1 MLPRI
6 GGLDGEYAVGST
18 SAAGRRLGGTRVRII
33 GGMDSTPLV
42 SRRLSLAA
50 ALLPWVTVVV
60 PTRTTRKDLAAEEF
74 LLDEVSIGLLAM
86 TLLFGVTAVLALVP
100 AARRWWGWC
109 AAGVSLAS
117 AVVLAAYTV
126 PGQVNWDGVD
136 SQGRPTGGVELI
148 LPDVGWGILVLAWA
162 AMTAAAVIALVTH
175 RRAASARAS
184 GQALK

>member
-1 MLPRI
+1 MPPTI

-86 TLLFGVTAVLALVP
+86 TLIFAVTAVLARIP

-109 AAGVSLAS
+109 AAGVSFAG
-117 AVVLAAYTV
+117 AVVLAGYTI

-148 LPDVGWGILVLAWA
+148 LPDFGWGILVLAWA
-162 AMTAAAVIALVTH
+162 AMTAAAVIALVTR

>member
-1 MLPRI
+1 MR
-6 GGLDGEYAVGST
+6 
-18 SAAGRRLGGTRVRII
+18 
-33 GGMDSTPLV
+33 STPAP
-42 SRRLSLAA
+42 SWILAVVA
-50 ALLPWVTVVV
+50 ALLPWLTVVV
-60 PTRTTRKDLAAEEF
+60 PIRSTWKDLAVEEF
-74 LLDEVSIGLLAM
+74 LLDEGSIGLLAM
-86 TLLFGVTAVLALVP
+86 TLLFGVTAVLSLVP

-117 AVVLAAYTV
+117 AVVLAVYTV

-148 LPDVGWGILVLAWA
+148 LPDFGWGILVLAWA
-162 AMTAAAVIALVTH
+162 AMTAAAVIALVTR